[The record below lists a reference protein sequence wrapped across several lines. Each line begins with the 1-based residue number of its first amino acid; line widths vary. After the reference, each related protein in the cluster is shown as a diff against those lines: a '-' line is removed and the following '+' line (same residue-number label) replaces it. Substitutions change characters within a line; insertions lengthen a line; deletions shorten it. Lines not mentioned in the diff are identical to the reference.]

1 MFSKFLNHD
10 VLLGK
15 IFFNKSF
22 RSALNNKE
30 KQRNY
35 QISFRNR
42 IPERTTVG
50 QIREIDETDKNK
62 AYQDQVYQ
70 NEKKAKQETG
80 TGPNTTG
87 AEPETKALFFG
98 PLFSA
103 LFVFY
108 IEKDIF
114 SLQTLQ

>member
-1 MFSKFLNHD
+1 MFFKFLNHD

-80 TGPNTTG
+80 TGPNTTRRRTRNKSFIFW
-87 AEPETKALFFG
+87 PPILR
-98 PLFSA
+98 PIC
-103 LFVFY
+103 FY